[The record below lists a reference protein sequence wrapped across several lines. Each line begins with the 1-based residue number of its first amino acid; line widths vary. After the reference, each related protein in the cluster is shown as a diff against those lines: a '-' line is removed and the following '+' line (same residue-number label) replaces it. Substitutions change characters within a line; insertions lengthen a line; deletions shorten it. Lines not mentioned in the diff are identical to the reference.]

1 MEYEF
6 QRGIRNAYVRTYVR
20 MSFQAGIY
28 NMHSSAELSTA
39 SAYVRMYSTVVRTY
53 MELRSLQVRKLIP
66 AGNSTYVRIYVYTY
80 SSLESAKLEH
90 CGELSGIRICIFCCK
105 VRVDWKWKI
114 EEWKVVAFLFVY
126 TVLTVR
132 AMSTIL
138 KLTKQRMWHRTKCQR
153 QLQSPHIQS

>member
-1 MEYEF
+1 MAGVQKSAYTYVCITYFRLESEF
-6 QRGIRNAYVRTYVR
+6 QHGIHNAYVRTYV
-20 MSFQAGIY
+20 
-28 NMHSSAELSTA
+28 
-39 SAYVRMYSTVVRTY
+39 
-53 MELRSLQVRKLIP
+53 
-66 AGNSTYVRIYVYTY
+66 YTH

-114 EEWKVVAFLFVY
+114 VEWKVVEFLFVY

-138 KLTKQRMWHRTKCQR
+138 KLT
-153 QLQSPHIQS
+153 

>member
-1 MEYEF
+1 MAGVRKSAYTYVCITYFRLESEF
-6 QRGIRNAYVRTYVR
+6 QRNTCVSTYVLCHSRLEYIICIPARNFLPLARTYVC
-20 MSFQAGIY
+20 IPLWY
-28 NMHSSAELSTA
+28 
-39 SAYVRMYSTVVRTY
+39 VRTY

-66 AGNSTYVRIYVYTY
+66 AILRMYIRIYIFQ
-80 SSLESAKLEH
+80 LGKRH

-114 EEWKVVAFLFVY
+114 VEWKVVAFLFVY

-138 KLTKQRMWHRTKCQR
+138 KLT
-153 QLQSPHIQS
+153 